1 MFKSKKIV
9 WYLLTSASLLSG
21 FHASSYAQDYPTK
34 PIKIIV
40 PYAPGGATDILA
52 RLVSKRLSEDFS
64 QPLVVENKPGGNTG
78 IAASNVARSA
88 PDGYTLLFTN
98 DATYVLNPLIFKTLN
113 YDVKKDFLPVGTV
126 ASLSFG
132 LAVSENTK
140 ANTLNELIDLTQHN
154 NTLSYGSYGVGSQAH
169 LMGELY
175 KVLTKSDLTHVPY
188 KGSSQAVV
196 DVIGN
201 QILFTFPAI
210 ATIQGHVKTGKMK
223 ILALSGSERS
233 TLFPKIPTF
242 SEEGYPDLNIE
253 GWYGFLA
260 PAGTPKDVIEKF
272 NTVLNKAL
280 DDPEFKKILLEQ
292 GTTPLKLTPQEMAKK
307 MDEETAKTKKIVD
320 MSKIVVD

>member
-1 MFKSKKIV
+1 M
-9 WYLLTSASLLSG
+9 
-21 FHASSYAQDYPTK
+21 
-34 PIKIIV
+34 
-40 PYAPGGATDILA
+40 
-52 RLVSKRLSEDFS
+52 
-64 QPLVVENKPGGNTG
+64 
-78 IAASNVARSA
+78 
-88 PDGYTLLFTN
+88 
-98 DATYVLNPLIFKTLN
+98 
-113 YDVKKDFLPVGTV
+113 GTV

-188 KGSSQAVV
+188 KGSSQAMV

-233 TLFPKIPTF
+233 PLFPNIPTF

-260 PAGTPKDVIEKF
+260 PAGTPKDTIEKF

-280 DDPEFKKILLEQ
+280 DDPEFKKSLLEQ

-307 MDEETAKTKKIVD
+307 MDEETEKTKKIVRLLF
-320 MSKIVVD
+320 SAVF